1 MRLNTLKPGH
11 GSKHPRLRV
20 GRGASA
26 GQGKTCGRGVKGQ
39 RARKGGYHKVGFEG
53 GQTPLDRRLPKFG
66 FRSDMAV
73 TRAEVRLH
81 ELDKVEG
88 GVVDLESL
96 KKAGVIPVF
105 AERAKVVLSGEIK
118 KAVTLKGIG
127 ATKGARAAIE
137 AAGGTIEAPEVK
149 AEDLPKARDPVKR
162 AAAEAKIKAKAE
174 ADEKAKVDAKA
185 AKEDAKAGKAS
196 AKAAK
201 AAKDEAEPKKGK
213 AEPKGEA

>member
-1 MRLNTLKPGH
+1 MRLNTLKPGL
-11 GSKHPRLRV
+11 GSKRPRLRV

-66 FRSDMAV
+66 FRSDIAV

-81 ELDKVEG
+81 ELEKIEG
-88 GVVDLESL
+88 GVIDLESL

-105 AERAKVVLSGEIK
+105 AERAKVVLSGELK

-137 AAGGTIEAPEVK
+137 AAGGKIEEPEAQPEQK
-149 AEDLPKARDPVKR
+149 GKLEP
-162 AAAEAKIKAKAE
+162 KAKA
-174 ADEKAKVDAKA
+174 KA
-185 AKEDAKAGKAS
+185 
-196 AKAAK
+196 
-201 AAKDEAEPKKGK
+201 
-213 AEPKGEA
+213 